1 MNNKVIKRLTIT
13 AEVVF
18 ARALARLFNSNGP
31 FQCLLQV
38 KSATNKF
45 RDSDHTSVVS
55 ILEFNRFMN
64 NKVIKGL
71 TITAEV
77 VFARALARLFNSN
90 GPFQCLLQV
99 KSATNKF
106 RDSDHTSVVSILEFN
121 RLMNN
126 KVIKGLTITAEVVFA
141 RALARL
147 FNSNGPFQCLLQ
159 VKRPAINTAI
169 SLYF

>member
-38 KSATNKF
+38 
-45 RDSDHTSVVS
+45 
-55 ILEFNRFMN
+55 
-64 NKVIKGL
+64 
-71 TITAEV
+71 
-77 VFARALARLFNSN
+77 
-90 GPFQCLLQV
+90 
-99 KSATNKF
+99 
-106 RDSDHTSVVSILEFN
+106 VSILEFN

-147 FNSNGPFQCLLQ
+147 FNNNGPFQCLLQ
-159 VKRPAINTAI
+159 TRNQHRHFLIFLI
-169 SLYF
+169 SLHTQRDK